1 MAGSLI
7 AVVNDDATFLDLMH
21 DLLTDEGFRVIR
33 WFARDGALAMLE
45 RERPALV
52 LLDIRME
59 EVDAGLLLL
68 HEIRASQSLGN
79 VPVIVCTADQRF
91 LRDHADTLRALR
103 VETLAK
109 PFDLD
114 ALLAKIT
121 AMLDAPPSA
130 MCG

>member
-21 DLLTDEGFRVIR
+21 DLLTEEGFRVIR

-59 EVDAGLLLL
+59 EPEAGLLLL
-68 HEIRASQSLGN
+68 REIRASKAIGTT
-79 VPVIVCTADQRF
+79 PVIVCTADQRF
-91 LRDHADTLRALR
+91 LHEHAEMLSALR
-103 VETLAK
+103 VQTLAK
-109 PFDLD
+109 PFDLN
-114 ALLAKIT
+114 ALLAKIS
-121 AMLDAPPSA
+121 ALLDVPPSA

>member
-1 MAGSLI
+1 MVGALI

-45 RERPALV
+45 RERPALL

-59 EVDAGLLLL
+59 EPDAGLRLL
-68 HEIRASQSLGN
+68 HDIRASQALGYL
-79 VPVIVCTADQRF
+79 PIIVCTADQRF
-91 LRDHADTLRALR
+91 LREYADTLRALR
-103 VETLAK
+103 VEPLAK

-121 AMLDAPPSA
+121 AMLDASPSA

>member
-21 DLLTDEGFRVIR
+21 DLLTEEGFRVIR

-59 EVDAGLLLL
+59 EPEAGLLLL
-68 HEIRASQSLGN
+68 REIRASKAIGTI
-79 VPVIVCTADQRF
+79 PVIVCTADQRF
-91 LRDHADTLRALR
+91 LHEHAEMLSALR
-103 VETLAK
+103 VQTLAK
-109 PFDLD
+109 PFDLN
-114 ALLAKIT
+114 ALLAKIS
-121 AMLDAPPSA
+121 ALLDVPPSA

>member
-7 AVVNDDATFLDLMH
+7 AVINDDATFLSLMH
-21 DLLTDEGFRVIR
+21 DLLTEEGYRVIR
-33 WFARDGALAMLE
+33 WFMREGALAMLE

-59 EVDAGLLLL
+59 EPDAGLRLL
-68 HEIRASQSLGN
+68 HDIRASQTLGN
-79 VPVIVCTADQRF
+79 LPVVVCTADQRF
-91 LRDHADTLRALR
+91 LREHAETLRALR
-103 VETLAK
+103 VQTLAK
-109 PFDLD
+109 PFDLNT
-114 ALLAKIT
+114 LLAKIT

>member
-7 AVVNDDATFLDLMH
+7 AVVNDDAIFLDLMH
-21 DLLTDEGFRVIR
+21 DLLTEEGFRVIR

-59 EVDAGLLLL
+59 EPDAGLRLLR
-68 HEIRASQSLGN
+68 EIRASQTLGN

-91 LRDHADTLRALR
+91 LQEHAEILNALR
-103 VETLAK
+103 VQTLAK

-114 ALLAKIT
+114 ALLEKIT
-121 AMLDAPPSA
+121 AMLDAPPA
-130 MCG
+130 VMCG